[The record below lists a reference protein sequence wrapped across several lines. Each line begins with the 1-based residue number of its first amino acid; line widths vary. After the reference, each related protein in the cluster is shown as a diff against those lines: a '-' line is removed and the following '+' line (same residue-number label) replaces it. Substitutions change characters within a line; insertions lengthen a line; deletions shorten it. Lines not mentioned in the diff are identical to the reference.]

1 MVIVVGLVLIL
12 LVAVVWQNWENRGF
26 AGEFKVGAA
35 VFDSVWKSWL
45 LLGIEEH
52 RTPHHNGMCCT

>member
-35 VFDSVWKSWL
+35 VFDSV
-45 LLGIEEH
+45 
-52 RTPHHNGMCCT
+52 